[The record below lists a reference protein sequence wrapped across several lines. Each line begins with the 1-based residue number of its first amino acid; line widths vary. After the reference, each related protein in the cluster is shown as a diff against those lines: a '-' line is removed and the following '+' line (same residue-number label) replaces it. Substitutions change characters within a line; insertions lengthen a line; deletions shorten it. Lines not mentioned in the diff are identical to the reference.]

1 MRLSTHYAT
10 EPNSRVI
17 PPHLSNLASKQPQT
31 YLVRKYFQCLLLNSL
46 SSNFEKPK
54 AAHTTPTRG
63 GTRHDQRARL
73 QSTNRVSSTPYTV
86 SRASVLLLCGRL
98 CVILSEIVSF
108 VWLFY
113 ASLANLCA
121 TCLRSVLRSYDC
133 RDQRNVVVGIVLVH
147 IVLGTFSVAIN
158 CHQRRAVLAAKVLN
172 ASSESFASL
181 SCAAGTPYT
190 TPSVVCIVCVR
201 A

>member
-1 MRLSTHYAT
+1 MFALKFALFQFRKAEGCTHDSDT
-10 EPNSRVI
+10 RWHDV
-17 PPHLSNLASKQPQT
+17 
-31 YLVRKYFQCLLLNSL
+31 
-46 SSNFEKPK
+46 
-54 AAHTTPTRG
+54 TTCF
-63 GTRHDQRARL
+63 DQRARL

-98 CVILSEIVSF
+98 CVILSEIVYF

-121 TCLRSVLRSYDC
+121 SCLRSVLRSYDC

-147 IVLGTFSVAIN
+147 IALGTSFRVAIN

-190 TPSVVCIVCVR
+190 TPSVVVCIVCVR